1 MDSQLEF
8 EIFRRE
14 SITLE
19 QGIIWFYAWYS
30 ELILILILFFSI
42 DWNMHHKQGVHFFV
56 EKSEDVKINDVEV
69 EVKFK
74 QGELAFNFSVL

>member
-1 MDSQLEF
+1 
-8 EIFRRE
+8 
-14 SITLE
+14 
-19 QGIIWFYAWYS
+19 
-30 ELILILILFFSI
+30 
-42 DWNMHHKQGVHFFV
+42 MHHKQGVHFFV

>member
-8 EIFRRE
+8 EIF
-14 SITLE
+14 
-19 QGIIWFYAWYS
+19 WHS
-30 ELILILILFFSI
+30 ELILVLILFFPI